1 MSLQDTG
8 PRIALAA
15 LIALLLFLVAFFVAR
30 GGSSEAALEPVR
42 EQPLAP
48 AASVEPARLRALG
61 TVPALP
67 RPRTPS
73 RPRTSPPPPP
83 PPPVATPPPP
93 PAVAPPPASAPEFDD
108 CRGEAC

>member
-8 PRIALAA
+8 PRIALAVSV
-15 LIALLLFLVAFFVAR
+15 ALLLFLVAFFIAR
-30 GGSSEAALEPVR
+30 GGSSEAALTPVR

-48 AASVEPARLRALG
+48 AASVEPTRLRALG

-67 RPRTPS
+67 RPRPPKP
-73 RPRTSPPPPP
+73 RRTSPPPPP
-83 PPPVATPPPP
+83 PVSTPPPANVPAPPPP
-93 PAVAPPPASAPEFDD
+93 PAAPEFDD